1 MEYIVSIDK
10 EKINEMPVAEY
21 GDGHIYIVDAL
32 SQVSAA
38 VTHLRKHALVGFD
51 TETRPSFKRGE
62 RHKLSLIQLATPDDC
77 FLFRINKLESIP
89 MKLKQYLEDAKCPKV
104 GLSAHDDI
112 NQIVRVSKMRPRGF
126 IEIQELVKRFR
137 IADMSLQKIYAIL
150 FGQKISKSQRL
161 TNWDA
166 DELSEGQ
173 QRYAAIDAWACI
185 DIYNRLMSGEFIP
198 EQSPYYHAI
207 DNEQQS

>member
-21 GDGHIYIVDAL
+21 GDGHIYVVDAL

-104 GLSAHDDI
+104 GLSTHDDI

>member
-21 GDGHIYIVDAL
+21 GAGNIYVVDAL

-77 FLFRINKLESIP
+77 FLFRINKLENIP

-104 GLSAHDDI
+104 GLSTHDDI
-112 NQIVRVSKMRPRGF
+112 NQIVRVAKMRPRGF